1 MLSKSTVRLPAA
13 FNRLAWSNLAA
24 QSAEQIGLAAAPIVA
39 VLALGAEAGET
50 GLLQTAQ
57 TLPFLLLSF
66 PAGVLADRT
75 SRRHLMASAE
85 ALRVVSLI
93 GILALAELHL
103 LTLPL
108 LALLG
113 FIGAS
118 GTVAYSVGA
127 PSLVP
132 ALVPRETLAA
142 ANGRLELAR
151 STAFAAGPALAGALV
166 GWTGAAPAFGFAA
179 ALSTCAVI
187 LLAGLREPSRP
198 ALPPRRFLRDLQEGG
213 IFVFAHPLLRPVLLT
228 AVFFNTSFFVLQAV
242 YVPYAVHWLGLS
254 ASGVG
259 VTLAAYGAGM
269 VVGAILAPR
278 IARVLRFGTVI
289 VVGPMAGL
297 AAAVVMV
304 VTIWAPSPPLA
315 GLSFFLIGAGPII
328 WTISTT
334 TLRQFVTPGAL
345 LGRASAIITTATFGA
360 RPIGA
365 AVGAF
370 VGGAHGAKPC
380 LVVAA
385 LGFLIQALVIL
396 TSPVPRLTRQP
407 EMAGRR

>member
-1 MLSKSTVRLPAA
+1 MPSKSTVRLPAA

-24 QSAEQIGLAAAPIVA
+24 QSADQIGLAAAPIVA
-39 VLALGAEAGET
+39 VLALGAGAGET

-75 SRRHLMASAE
+75 SRRRLMASAE

-93 GILALAELHL
+93 GILALAELHM

-108 LALLG
+108 LALLS
-113 FIGAS
+113 FVGAS
-118 GTVAYSVGA
+118 GTVAYSVAA

-132 ALVPRETLAA
+132 ALVQREALAA

-166 GWTGAAPAFGFAA
+166 GWIGDAPAFGFAA
-179 ALSTCAVI
+179 ALSTCAAF
-187 LLAGLREPSRP
+187 LLAGLREPSRQ
-198 ALPPRRFLRDLQEGG
+198 ALPPRHFLHDLREGSA
-213 IFVFAHPLLRPVLLT
+213 FVLAHPLLRSVLLT
-228 AVFFNTSFFVLQAV
+228 AVVFNTSFFVLQAV
-242 YVPYAVHWLGLS
+242 YVPYAVHRLSLS

-259 VTLAAYGAGM
+259 VTLAAYGVGM
-269 VVGAILAPR
+269 VVGAILAAP
-278 IARVLRFGTVI
+278 IVRVLPFGAVI
-289 VVGPMAGL
+289 TVGPVAGL

-304 VTIWAPSPPLA
+304 LTIWTPSPLLA

-334 TLRQFVTPGAL
+334 TLRQSVTPEDL
-345 LGRASAIITTATFGA
+345 LGRVSAIITMGTSGA
-360 RPIGA
+360 RPVGA
-365 AVGAF
+365 AIGAF
-370 VGGAHGAKPC
+370 VGGSYGAETC

-396 TSPVPRLTRQP
+396 TSPVPRVARQP
-407 EMAGRR
+407 EMAG